1 MREIEHNYGDVRGFK
16 HSEENSTGAKEVK
29 GKMIDKLNF
38 ITAGIPIRTKPAD
51 YEHAFEVLEEMGLDG
66 MELEFVHGVRMSENS
81 QGIVKN
87 VSKNFVITA
96 HGPYYINLNA
106 KEEEKVDASITRI
119 IDTVLMAQKVGAYS
133 ITYHAAYY
141 MGQDKETVFKTV
153 VEQTARIVDTIKKDG
168 VNSSSRVWIR
178 PETTGKG
185 TQWGDLDEIIAL
197 SKEFKEV
204 LPCVDFSHLHARSGG
219 QKYNTYEEFCE
230 IFEKLGKE
238 IGQYALDNF
247 HGHLAGIAYSAKGEK
262 NHLNL
267 MESDMNY
274 KDLMKAFK
282 KFDVKGALVCESPNI
297 EEDCKLI
304 KEYYLSL

>member
-1 MREIEHNYGDVRGFK
+1 MK
-16 HSEENSTGAKEVK
+16 
-29 GKMIDKLNF
+29 KLNF
-38 ITAGIPIRTKPAD
+38 ITAGIPLRTKPAD
-51 YEHAFEVLEEMGLDG
+51 YEHAFKVLEEMELDG
-66 MELEFVHGVRMSENS
+66 MELEFVHGVRMSDNS
-81 QGIVKN
+81 QQVVKN

-106 KEEEKVDASITRI
+106 KEEEKIDASITRI

-141 MGQDKETVFKTV
+141 MGNDKETVFKRV
-153 VEQTARIVDTIKKDG
+153 VEQTEKIINAIKGEKTD
-168 VNSSSRVWIR
+168 VWIR

-185 TQWGDLDEIIAL
+185 TQWGDLDEVIAL
-197 SKEFKEV
+197 SKEFKQV
-204 LPCVDFSHLHARSGG
+204 LPCIDFSHLHARSGG
-219 QKYNTYEEFCE
+219 EKYNTYEEFCE
-230 IFEKLGKE
+230 IFEKLGAE

-247 HGHLAGIAYSAKGEK
+247 HGHLAGIAYSDKGEK

-267 MESDMNY
+267 ADSDMNY
-274 KDLMKAFK
+274 KDLIKAMK